1 MLIRLSHNLLELEH
15 TLGFKKLAD
24 ELFMK
29 TRDNIYSF
37 TLTQKL
43 EQNFNG

>member
-1 MLIRLSHNLLELEH
+1 MLIRLAHNLLELEH
-15 TLGFKKLAD
+15 TLDFRKLAD

-37 TLTQKL
+37 AK
-43 EQNFNG
+43 FF